1 MSTDYTCSR
10 STCSHEAAHPD
21 QDWHCPTCEKCDWRW
36 TSTWRSGC
44 MEPSFTRCPV
54 CEVGHVEV
62 YGRPHVPV
70 RRYTRDDL
78 VRAILGQQWAVA
90 CSQLK
95 PMAMIDL
102 KKRRRYTSW
111 GIWRPSAASRAIAS
125 LPSPDDVVTAMEQV

>member
-1 MSTDYTCSR
+1 MSTGNFRIGDR
-10 STCSHEAAHPD
+10 VLAHD
-21 QDWHCPTCEKCDWRW
+21 GMVVRAGYVERDDDAEYVLVIFGGTHRRW
-36 TSTWRSGC
+36 CCRGT
-44 MEPSFTRCPV
+44 
-54 CEVGHVEV
+54 VE
-62 YGRPHVPV
+62 RT
-70 RRYTRDDL
+70 YTRDDL